1 MACSRFEYVKHF
13 ESHDRLLPGC
23 WAVIRLDGRCFTS
36 FAKKHAFRK
45 PNDERA
51 LNLSNAAA
59 KHVLKTF
66 DNHLVLAYGQSD
78 EYSFVLKRESNLFS
92 RRASKIL
99 STIVSM
105 FTSVYVLEWSKFM
118 DAELQEPPTFD
129 GRIVLYPLTCHLRDY
144 LSWRQADTHVNNL
157 FNTAFWALVDQDAKS
172 LVEAEKHLKGTNS
185 KEKNELLFS
194 RFGINYNNEP
204 QMFRKGSLI
213 IRKPRDERYQIPK
226 RRRVD
231 QLSNEEQ
238 KNATS
243 GDDEGKIV
251 AALDDDYQVLH
262 TDIIKDDFW
271 KQHEYLLWPPDDS
284 PPRIRKT

>member
-1 MACSRFEYVKHF
+1 MACSRFEYVKLF

-36 FAKKHAFRK
+36 FAKKHSFRK

-59 KHVLKTF
+59 KQVLKTF

-92 RRASKIL
+92 RRESKIL
-99 STIVSM
+99 STVVSM
-105 FTSVYVLEWSKFM
+105 FTSVYVLMWSKFM
-118 DAELQEPPTFD
+118 DVELQEPPTFD

-157 FNTAFWALVDQDAKS
+157 FNTAFWALVDQDGKS
-172 LVEAEKHLKGTNS
+172 LKEAEKLLKGTNS

-194 RFGINYNNEP
+194 QFGINYNNEP

-213 IRKPRDERYQIPK
+213 IRRPGNEGYEFPK

-231 QLSNEEQ
+231 QPSNEDHKGTTYLVDMQ
-238 KNATS
+238 KDLAPS
-243 GDDEGKIV
+243 
-251 AALDDDYQVLH
+251 DDDYHVLH

-271 KQHEYLLWPPDDS
+271 KQHHYLLWPPDDS